1 MIKINQNKDK
11 NSDKIL
17 QELKIEYYKYK
28 NNLLTIIETHK
39 NLKNRID
46 KQKGTNN
53 IHNIHPNEFNCIMFF
68 I

>member
-53 IHNIHPNEFNCIMFF
+53 IHNIHPNEFKCIMFF